1 MQNKWMLLK
10 HLGHSQGESKFP
22 LFKQKLTCS
31 LGFFLEIITF
41 QFCLGLRRNDWL
53 HYAKFLQVILIEKII
68 TVLHYLKTSQ
78 NYICCRMT
86 FFLLQAMG
94 VYLYGELMLNEDA
107 KQQEI
112 AYKTFATIRD
122 QMDASTAKVV
132 AEMLSDK
139 VISPPPPR

>member
-1 MQNKWMLLK
+1 
-10 HLGHSQGESKFP
+10 
-22 LFKQKLTCS
+22 
-31 LGFFLEIITF
+31 
-41 QFCLGLRRNDWL
+41 
-53 HYAKFLQVILIEKII
+53 
-68 TVLHYLKTSQ
+68 
-78 NYICCRMT
+78 MT

-122 QMDASTAKVV
+122 QMDTSSAKVV

-139 VISPPPPR
+139 VISRPPPPDNLVGHFQSTAAVPQRLINE